1 MADDETPKPLPS
13 IAFPTFL
20 TRIERMADGGVPE
33 KVDKRYLADMAAT
46 TQFQYR
52 QAFRALGLT
61 TGDDRPT
68 SLLADLVEAS
78 PDDRPEL
85 FGMIMS
91 DRYSDLT
98 GLPLDATRDDFFS
111 VLRDQ
116 YGAESDIQRRK
127 MLTFFVHAADYA
139 GLRISPGI
147 RPTRAAPGSRKS
159 KASRRTSARASRSAK
174 ATARTLAAHEDD
186 GPAERRDI
194 DLGDAGS
201 VSVIVN
207 VRWLDL
213 SEDQFTK
220 LRKLIK
226 DIEALGDSGS

>member
-1 MADDETPKPLPS
+1 MADEEPPKPLPS
-13 IAFPTFL
+13 IAWPTL
-20 TRIERMADGGVPE
+20 IDRIGRIGEEGIPDKID
-33 KVDKRYLADMAAT
+33 KVYLADMADT

-61 TGDDRPT
+61 ADDDRPT
-68 SLLADLVEAS
+68 SLLADLVDAS
-78 PDDRPEL
+78 PGDRPEL

-91 DRYSDLT
+91 DQYPDLT
-98 GLPLDATRDDFFS
+98 GLPLDASKDDFFR

-116 YGAESDIQRRK
+116 YDVKSDVQRRK

-139 GLRISPGI
+139 GLPISPGL
-147 RPTRAAPGSRKS
+147 RPTKAGTGTRKS
-159 KASRRTSARASRSAK
+159 RASRRRTSARASRSAK
-174 ATARTLAAHEDD
+174 GTVHIPDD

-194 DLGDAGS
+194 SLGDAGS
-201 VSVIVN
+201 VSVVVN

-226 DIEALGDSGS
+226 DIEALGDSGI

>member
-1 MADDETPKPLPS
+1 MADEETPKPLPP
-13 IAFPTFL
+13 IALPTL
-20 TRIERMADGGVPE
+20 ITLIGRMGEEGIPDR
-33 KVDKRYLADMAAT
+33 VDKRYLAGMAHG

-61 TGDDRPT
+61 ADDDRPT
-68 SLLADLVEAS
+68 SLLTDLVEAS

-91 DRYSDLT
+91 DRYPDLT
-98 GLPLDATRDDFFS
+98 GLPLDASKVDFFR

-116 YGAESDIQRRK
+116 YDVKSDVQGRK

-139 GLRISPGI
+139 GLPIGPGL
-147 RPTRAAPGSRKS
+147 RPTKAGTGSRKS
-159 KASRRTSARASRSAK
+159 RASRRRTSARASRSAK
-174 ATARTLAAHEDD
+174 GTVHIPDD

-194 DLGDAGS
+194 SLGDAGS
-201 VSVIVN
+201 VSVVVN

-226 DIEALGDSGS
+226 DIEALGDSGI